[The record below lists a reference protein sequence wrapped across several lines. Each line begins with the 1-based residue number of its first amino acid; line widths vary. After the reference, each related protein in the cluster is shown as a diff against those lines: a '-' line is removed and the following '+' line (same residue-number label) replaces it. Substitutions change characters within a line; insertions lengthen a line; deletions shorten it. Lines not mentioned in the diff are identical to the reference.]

1 MNSFATTALA
11 FALGALA
18 CPPAFADQGTITLA
32 GETKPTTGTVVS
44 LVNADTACQVELRDD
59 AGETR
64 FESADFELCFQEPS
78 LVGRRVALTWTE
90 ANVMAE
96 SCQGDPEC
104 GDSERIVLIASARIV
119 DGAAATAAPSTF
131 CAPGERVVFACR
143 TRSKQVAV
151 CASHDATP
159 TTGYVQY
166 RFGKHDPAAPLEL
179 QLPEA
184 RQPAPRSATADNLP
198 FAGGGA
204 SWMRFRRGD
213 HAYVVYSGIGQWGP
227 QGETEERA
235 GIVVERAGRQIA
247 SLPCEGGRAAG
258 ELGPD
263 WFERVGLESR
273 GEVFD
278 LPL

>member
-1 MNSFATTALA
+1 MNRTAMPSFA
-11 FALGALA
+11 FALGTLA
-18 CPPAFADQGTITLA
+18 SAHAFANEGTITLA

-64 FESADFELCFQEPS
+64 FESADFEVCFHEPS
-78 LVGRRVALTWTE
+78 LIGRRVALAWTE

-104 GDSERIVLIASARIV
+104 GDSERIVLIASARILG
-119 DGAAATAAPSTF
+119 DPPAAAAPSTF
-131 CAPGERVVFACR
+131 CGAEEVVVFACR

-151 CASHDATP
+151 CASRDATP

-166 RFGKHDPAAPLEL
+166 RFGKPDPAVPLEL
-179 QLPEA
+179 QLPA
-184 RQPAPRSATADNLP
+184 DRQPAPQSATADNLP

-247 SLPCEGGRAAG
+247 SLPCVDGRAEG

-263 WFERVGLESR
+263 WFERVGLDAR
-273 GEVFD
+273 GESFD